1 MLEAARQQA
10 GLTPAGLWWA
20 YFGLGGTATP
30 LQLAGFLNGLA
41 EPGPIDHDL
50 LSVALNEHLT
60 ELGLNSP
67 VPSFDA
73 WTAP

>member
-10 GLTPAGLWWA
+10 GLTPADLWWA

-30 LQLAGFLNGLA
+30 LQLASFLNGLA

-50 LSVALNEHLT
+50 LSVVLNEHLT

-73 WTAP
+73 WKVR